1 MDNKEGVNE
10 MENILNWIKGAT
22 AVIGGIAAYIW
33 GGWDPLIIVLVAMV
47 SIDYITGVINAGL
60 QHGLSSQVGFKGLL
74 KKIVIF
80 MIVAVGTLID
90 RIIPATNAAVRTA
103 VCMYYIANEG
113 LSILENAAEMGL
125 PLPSALKK
133 VLGQI
138 RREDESAAADAE

>member
-10 MENILNWIKGAT
+10 MENILNWIKGAA

>member
-10 MENILNWIKGAT
+10 MENILNWIKGA
-22 AVIGGIAAYIW
+22 AAAIGGIAAYIW

>member
-10 MENILNWIKGAT
+10 MENILNWIKGA
-22 AVIGGIAAYIW
+22 AAAIGGIAAYIW

-138 RREDESAAADAE
+138 GAEEATTKN

>member
-1 MDNKEGVNE
+1 MDNKEGVND
-10 MENILNWIKGAT
+10 MENILNWIKGA
-22 AVIGGIAAYIW
+22 AAAIGGIAAYIW

-125 PLPSALKK
+125 PLPTALKK

>member
-10 MENILNWIKGAT
+10 MENILNWIKGA
-22 AVIGGIAAYIW
+22 AAAIGGIAAYIW

-103 VCMYYIANEG
+103 VCMYYIANKV
-113 LSILENAAEMGL
+113 
-125 PLPSALKK
+125 LKK
-133 VLGQI
+133 GA
-138 RREDESAAADAE
+138 RADKA

>member
-138 RREDESAAADAE
+138 GAEEATTKN

>member
-1 MDNKEGVNE
+1 
-10 MENILNWIKGAT
+10 MENILNWIKGSAAT
-22 AVIGGIAAYIW
+22 IGDIAAYIW
-33 GGWDPLIIVLVAMV
+33 GGWDSLIIVLVAMV
-47 SIDYITGVINAGL
+47 GIDYITEVINAGL
-60 QHGLSSQVGFKGLL
+60 QHGLSSQVGLKGLL

-90 RIIPATNAAVRTA
+90 RIIPATNAAVRMA

-113 LSILENAAEMGL
+113 LSILKNAAEMGL
-125 PLPSALKK
+125 PLPSALKR

>member
-1 MDNKEGVNE
+1 MDNKERVNE
-10 MENILNWIKGAT
+10 MENILNWIKGA
-22 AVIGGIAAYIW
+22 AAAIGGIAAYIW

-138 RREDESAAADAE
+138 RREDESAADAE

>member
-1 MDNKEGVNE
+1 MDNKERVNE
-10 MENILNWIKGAT
+10 MENILNWIKGA
-22 AVIGGIAAYIW
+22 AAAIGGIAAYIW

>member
-1 MDNKEGVNE
+1 
-10 MENILNWIKGAT
+10 MENILNWIKGA
-22 AVIGGIAAYIW
+22 AAAIGGIAAYIW

>member
-1 MDNKEGVNE
+1 

>member
-22 AVIGGIAAYIW
+22 AAIGGIAAYIW

-138 RREDESAAADAE
+138 GAEEATTKN

>member
-1 MDNKEGVNE
+1 
-10 MENILNWIKGAT
+10 MENILNWIKGA
-22 AVIGGIAAYIW
+22 AAAIGGIAAYIW

-138 RREDESAAADAE
+138 RREDESAADAE

>member
-1 MDNKEGVNE
+1 MDNKERVNE

-22 AVIGGIAAYIW
+22 AAIGGIAAYIW

-138 RREDESAAADAE
+138 GAEEATTKN

>member
-10 MENILNWIKGAT
+10 MENILNWIKGA
-22 AVIGGIAAYIW
+22 AAAIGGIAAYIW

-138 RREDESAAADAE
+138 RREDESAADAE

>member
-1 MDNKEGVNE
+1 
-10 MENILNWIKGAT
+10 MENILNWIKGA
-22 AVIGGIAAYIW
+22 AAAIGGIAAYIW

-90 RIIPATNAAVRTA
+90 RIIPATNAAVRMA

-113 LSILENAAEMGL
+113 LSILKNAAEMGL
-125 PLPSALKK
+125 PLPSALKR

>member
-1 MDNKEGVNE
+1 
-10 MENILNWIKGAT
+10 MENILNWIKGA
-22 AVIGGIAAYIW
+22 AAAIGGIAAYIW

-138 RREDESAAADAE
+138 GAEEATTKN

>member
-1 MDNKEGVNE
+1 
-10 MENILNWIKGAT
+10 MENILNWIKGA
-22 AVIGGIAAYIW
+22 AAAIGGIAAYIW

-60 QHGLSSQVGFKGLL
+60 KHGLSSQVGFKGLL

>member
-1 MDNKEGVNE
+1 
-10 MENILNWIKGAT
+10 MENVLYWIKGA
-22 AVIGGIAAYIW
+22 AAAIGGIAAYIW

-138 RREDESAAADAE
+138 GAEEATTKN

>member
-1 MDNKEGVNE
+1 
-10 MENILNWIKGAT
+10 MENILNWIKGA
-22 AVIGGIAAYIW
+22 AAAIGDIAAYIW
-33 GGWDPLIIVLVAMV
+33 GGWDSLIIVLVAMV
-47 SIDYITGVINAGL
+47 GIDYITEVINAGL

-90 RIIPATNAAVRTA
+90 RIIPATNAAVRMA

-113 LSILENAAEMGL
+113 LSILKNAAEMGL
-125 PLPSALKK
+125 PLPSALKR

>member
-1 MDNKEGVNE
+1 
-10 MENILNWIKGAT
+10 MENILNWIKGA
-22 AVIGGIAAYIW
+22 AAAIGGIAAYIW

-125 PLPSALKK
+125 PLPTALKK

>member
-22 AVIGGIAAYIW
+22 AAIGGIAAYIW

>member
-1 MDNKEGVNE
+1 MDNKERVNE

-22 AVIGGIAAYIW
+22 AAIGGIAAYIW